1 MVAKITDKLK
11 KQLVQQVFDELTGE
25 KLGDSDNYFYMA
37 IGRSQEWSRRKQ
49 SPDVPFP
56 HDREE
61 KLFRYNMQSLKAVP
75 GFLVCCT
82 L

>member
-25 KLGDSDNYFYMA
+25 KIGDSDNYFYMA
-37 IGRSQEWSRRKQ
+37 IGRSQEWSNEQ

-56 HDREE
+56 R
-61 KLFRYNMQSLKAVP
+61 
-75 GFLVCCT
+75 
-82 L
+82 